1 MRSRK
6 KDLQSVWFVTFEETG
21 IGMNTAK
28 IYGKPIEKKLS
39 VSATS
44 GLALATG
51 AGLGLRYSRY
61 ITCYDRNYQEYC
73 REGVMAFV
81 DRVPSLDKNGE
92 LIVEKEYEKDN
103 DGNIILDDD
112 GEPTLERITYE
123 TEPDYMIME
132 IIDTQRGNVARF
144 GIKKV

>member
-1 MRSRK
+1 MRARRR
-6 KDLQSVWFVTFEETG
+6 DLQKVWFVTFEETA

-28 IYGKPIEKKLS
+28 IYGKPVMKKLS

-44 GLALATG
+44 GLSLAMG

-61 ITCYDRNYQEYC
+61 ITCYDRDYKEYC
-73 REGVMAFV
+73 QEGVMVFV
-81 DRVPSLDKNGE
+81 DREPSLNKDGE
-92 LIVEKEYEKDN
+92 LIFEKEYHIDE
-103 DGNIILDDD
+103 D
-112 GEPTLERITYE
+112 GEEIIDKLVYE

-132 IIDTQRGNVARF
+132 LIDTQKGNVARF